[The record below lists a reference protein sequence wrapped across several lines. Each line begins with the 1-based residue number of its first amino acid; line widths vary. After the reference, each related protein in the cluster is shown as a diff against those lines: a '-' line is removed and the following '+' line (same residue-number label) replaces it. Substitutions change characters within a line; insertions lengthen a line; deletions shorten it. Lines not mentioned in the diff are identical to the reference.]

1 MRDRGY
7 VMAGWGALI
16 QLAMKIGPKAWQF
29 IKTLGPIIAANP
41 DAMNRAKEFLDKA
54 WAAQKEHT
62 PTARLRRT
70 VAVVKGQALKLEEAA
85 TDAQAKEKASR
96 WVDQADKLAGAI
108 DLLDV
113 RQGARRRAEFRI
125 LKAEV
130 DTLFTEVLDAS
141 VKGGDTF

>member
-1 MRDRGY
+1 
-7 VMAGWGALI
+7 MALLGAVI
-16 QLAMKIGPKAWQF
+16 ALAMKIGPKAGQL
-29 IKTLGPIIAANP
+29 IKMLWPLLAANP
-41 DAMNRAKEFLDKA
+41 DALNRAKEFLGQA
-54 WAAQKEHT
+54 REAQKAQT

-70 VAVVKGQALKLEEAA
+70 VAAVKAQAMKLEETA

-108 DLLDV
+108 DLLAV
-113 RQGARRRAEFRI
+113 RQGARRRAEFRR

-141 VKGGDTF
+141 VRADGAF